1 MYLLVVIYPLIIFF
15 SALSISLTAA
25 YFSIVGLATM
35 FPGSKEA
42 IIVMGAVLEVG
53 KLIAAV
59 WLHKNWNESNK
70 FIRGYL
76 LIAVLILTG
85 ITSMGIFGFL
95 SRSHVEHSAS
105 IEKEQ
110 SLVESIDLKISRINN
125 FISREEESIERLS
138 SREGESSVNKSDIIK
153 RLESRIEDLKAES
166 QANLNIEQDAIES
179 IAFRTTELDEALAAA
194 QKSSGIFSNSSK
206 KYETLKSEQKDER
219 QQLSLRKSD
228 AMSRIGSIKD
238 SLNTSL
244 LEWRGNI
251 DDIQSSKE
259 NVSNYS
265 SEIKSR
271 MEEIEKSHA
280 EVSDLEAQKFE
291 YTQKVREL
299 EVEVGPIKYISGLLD
314 DWIGVDV
321 SLSEAIRMV
330 IVILIFVFDPLAIL
344 LLIAASISYNNIK
357 EEDLPPEVKD
367 IRNKLL
373 EEIEQYLAEGGLAE
387 HFIDRAKK

>member
-1 MYLLVVIYPLIIFF
+1 MYLFIVIYPLIIFC

-59 WLHKNWNESNK
+59 WLHKNWYECNK

-76 LIAVLILTG
+76 FIAVLILTG

-105 IEKEQ
+105 IEQEQ
-110 SLVESIDLKISRINN
+110 ALVASIDLKINRTNN
-125 FISREEESIERLS
+125 FILREEDSIKKLS
-138 SREGESSVNKSDIIK
+138 SREGTSSVNNSDVVEM
-153 RLESRIEDLKAES
+153 LESRIQSLKEESQSNLALEQVIIDSVDSRIIGLDKVLAES
-166 QANLNIEQDAIES
+166 QKATGL
-179 IAFRTTELDEALAAA
+179 
-194 QKSSGIFSNSSK
+194 FSNSSN
-206 KYETLKSEQKDER
+206 KYNGLKAEQEEER
-219 QQLSLRKSD
+219 ASLSARKSK
-228 AMSRIGSIKD
+228 ASSRVELIKD
-238 SLNTSL
+238 SLGVSL
-244 LEWRGNI
+244 LEVRDKI
-251 DDIQSSKE
+251 DGAQSAKE
-259 NVSNYS
+259 NFSNYD
-265 SEIKSR
+265 SEIKKHMKEVEDAHDKVATLES
-271 MEEIEKSHA
+271 EKFKYS
-280 EVSDLEAQKFE
+280 
-291 YTQKVREL
+291 QKVREL

-314 DWIGVDV
+314 DWIGIDVD
-321 SLSEAIRMV
+321 LSEAIRI

-344 LLIAASISYNNIK
+344 LLIAASISYGNIK

-373 EEIEQYLAEGGLAE
+373 EELEEYLSEGGLAE
-387 HFIDRAKK
+387 HFVDRAKK

>member
-1 MYLLVVIYPLIIFF
+1 
-15 SALSISLTAA
+15 
-25 YFSIVGLATM
+25 
-35 FPGSKEA
+35 
-42 IIVMGAVLEVG
+42 
-53 KLIAAV
+53 
-59 WLHKNWNESNK
+59 
-70 FIRGYL
+70 
-76 LIAVLILTG
+76 
-85 ITSMGIFGFL
+85 
-95 SRSHVEHSAS
+95 
-105 IEKEQ
+105 
-110 SLVESIDLKISRINN
+110 
-125 FISREEESIERLS
+125 
-138 SREGESSVNKSDIIK
+138 DIIK

-206 KYETLKSEQKDER
+206 KYEALKSEQKDER

-373 EEIEQYLAEGGLAE
+373 EE
-387 HFIDRAKK
+387 